1 VSDKVV
7 GDDAVIVVWRAILK
21 LWQARQRR
29 LDVEHLWPQCVA
41 GANTVD
47 HAMLAFTVHC
57 FNDPAWL
64 ALGEE
69 EIRHQ
74 ITVLGA
80 QAAYSQE
87 RMAR

>member
-1 VSDKVV
+1 V
-7 GDDAVIVVWRAILK
+7 AVWLAIK
-21 LWQARQRR
+21 ALWQARQRR

-41 GANTVD
+41 GANTVE

-57 FNDPAWL
+57 FNDPAWM

-69 EIRHQ
+69 ELRHQ

-80 QAAYSQE
+80 QAMDAQ
-87 RMAR
+87 ARIAR